1 MWLSPPDV
9 DAALG
14 PLTLPQE
21 CHLPV
26 TFTSVISG
34 PQLKSLR
41 EQRSRTIAVM
51 GLDFLSQLECL
62 YRSLLLLRVAVG
74 CSFGATLGVSSVLW
88 LGA

>member
-1 MWLSPPDV
+1 MWSSPPDV

-26 TFTSVISG
+26 KFTSVISG
-34 PQLKSLR
+34 PRLKSLR
-41 EQRSRTIAVM
+41 EQRSRARAVM
-51 GLDFLSQLECL
+51 GLECL
-62 YRSLLLLRVAVG
+62 YWSLLLLRVAVG
-74 CSFGATLGVSSVLW
+74 CSFGTTLGVSSGLW